1 MRAAAG
7 KSEKKRRSDARQT
20 TGLALSTTRRV
31 RYRMRASEW
40 SSLSGGSRVRCY
52 RPCLGV
58 ALRWTFENDGADGM
72 ISSPVSRL
80 AEPMVTK
87 ALKALADVQVVDA
100 LTFAHL
106 AVVRYVDGSQV
117 VMGCEDPPESAEV
130 VQVQGYPLARLSGQ
144 RVVSWQGR
152 CHGHTDDEMRAAR
165 RFDHG
170 GQRVEEQRR

>member
-1 MRAAAG
+1 M
-7 KSEKKRRSDARQT
+7 KKARLDSRQT
-20 TGLALSTTRRV
+20 SGLALSTTKRV
-31 RYRMRASEW
+31 RYRMKASAW
-40 SSLSGGSRVRCY
+40 SSLSGSARVRCY
-52 RPCLGV
+52 RPCMGV
-58 ALRWTFENDGADGM
+58 ALQWTFEDDGVESV

-87 ALKALADVQVVDA
+87 ALRALAEVQVVDA

-117 VMGCEDPPESAEV
+117 VMGCEAPPESAEV
-130 VQVQGYPLARLSGQ
+130 VQVQGYPLARLAGQ
-144 RVVSWQGR
+144 RVVPWQGR

-170 GQRVEEQRR
+170 GQRAEEQRR